1 MATILEER
9 KDNKSN
15 MTNRSVALQNV
26 VISKPK
32 TESFATRQAIKEQ
45 SQEYEVIFA
54 VDNSNI
60 NQKAFDFAIQT
71 AKNFSAKLVLLYVT
85 KSVKVPSGYMAF
97 ANAENVRDYE
107 WYYYNSL
114 ANSKLENL
122 GKKAEAATINWC
134 SEIHIGDMTS
144 ALDSFVGDKRAIV
157 VFNLSEK
164 NNFGKA
170 LRGLSPKQLSN
181 QGVPVAIF

>member
-9 KDNKSN
+9 KDSKSN

-32 TESFATRQAIKEQ
+32 TESLPSRQAIKDQ
-45 SQEYEVIFA
+45 PLEYEVIFA

-85 KSVKVPSGYMAF
+85 KSVKIPSGYMNF
-97 ANAENVRDYE
+97 AKVENIEDYE
-107 WYYYNSL
+107 WHYYNSL
-114 ANSKLENL
+114 ASSKLENL
-122 GKKAEAATINWC
+122 SRKAEAASISWT
-134 SEIHIGDMTS
+134 SRTHIGNMTS
-144 ALDSFVGDKRAIV
+144 ALDSYVGDKRAIV
-157 VFNLSEK
+157 VFNPSEK